1 MNIFDEIAKELNV
14 KEWQVYATVKLIDEG
29 NTIPFIARYRKE
41 KTGQLTDDILRKLDE
56 RLKYLRDL
64 KDQKEKAIKNI
75 KEEGKLTPEIEKE
88 INSAKTKAELEDIY
102 RPFKKK
108 KQTRAS
114 IAKEKGLLPL
124 SNIIYLQKEK
134 RDIKDI
140 AKEYL
145 SSEKEVNKVE
155 DAISMAKDIIAENIS
170 DNPKYRKF
178 IKTLI
183 WDKSFLISKAK
194 DEDDNSIYENYYDY
208 SEPLKKAKGFKILA
222 LNRGEKEKFL
232 KVELSIPYDE
242 IISYLEKEI
251 ILKDNKNTSDILK
264 DTIKDSFNR
273 LIFPSVEREIKSE
286 LTKRAQDNAVD
297 VFKKNLKGILMQPPI
312 LNMNVLGW
320 DPGFKT
326 GCKISVV
333 DKTGKVLYTTV
344 IYPTAPT
351 NDAKIKAA
359 KNKILDLIKKYNV
372 DLISLGNGTASR
384 ESEKLI
390 VEWIK
395 ETKRKVSYI
404 ITNEAGASVYSASE
418 MGAKELPEY
427 DVGARSAICMARRVI
442 DPLAELVKI
451 EPKSLGVGQYQ
462 HDIDEKKLTDALDKT
477 VEDCVNSVGVDL
489 NTASYSLLEH
499 ISGITKAVAKNI
511 VSYREKN
518 GIFKNRNELLKVP
531 KLGEKAFE
539 QSAGFLRIRNG
550 NEFLDS
556 TGIHPESYE
565 AARKV
570 MHKIKSGLNKSDMRT
585 NYKEIAKELN
595 IGDLTLLDIINELEK
610 PGRDPR
616 EELEKPIL
624 RSDVLTIEDLKEGME
639 LKGTV
644 RNVVDFGAFVDIGVH
659 QDGLIH
665 ISQFTNKKY
674 IKNPGEVVKVG
685 DIVTVKI
692 INIDKERKKISL
704 SMIL

>member
-14 KEWQVYATVKLIDEG
+14 KEWQVYATVNLIDEG

-64 KDQKEKAIKNI
+64 NDQKEKAIKNI
-75 KEEGKLTPEIEKE
+75 KEEGKLTPEMEKD
-88 INSAKTKAELEDIY
+88 INGAKTKAELEDIY

-134 RDIKDI
+134 RDIKDV

-194 DEDDNSIYENYYDY
+194 DEDDNSVYENYYDY

-427 DVGARSAICMARRVI
+427 DVGERSAICMARRVI

-462 HDIDEKKLTDALDKT
+462 HDIDEKELTNALDKT

>member
-14 KEWQVYATVKLIDEG
+14 KEWQVYATVNLIDEG

-64 KDQKEKAIKNI
+64 NDQKEKAIKNI
-75 KEEGKLTPEIEKE
+75 KEEGKLTPEMEKD

-134 RDIKDI
+134 RDIKDV

-194 DEDDNSIYENYYDY
+194 DEDDNSVYENYYDY

-232 KVELSIPYDE
+232 KVELSIPYNE

-333 DKTGKVLYTTV
+333 DKTGKVLNTAV

>member
-14 KEWQVYATVKLIDEG
+14 KEWQVYATVNLIDEG

-134 RDIKDI
+134 RDIKDV

-145 SSEKEVNKVE
+145 SYEKEVNKVE

-194 DEDDNSIYENYYDY
+194 DEDDNSVYENYYDY

>member
-1 MNIFDEIAKELNV
+1 MNIFNEIAKELNV

>member
-14 KEWQVYATVKLIDEG
+14 KEWQVYATVNLIDEG

-64 KDQKEKAIKNI
+64 NDQKEKAIKNI
-75 KEEGKLTPEIEKE
+75 KEEGKLTPEMEKD

-134 RDIKDI
+134 RDIKDV

-194 DEDDNSIYENYYDY
+194 DEDDNSVYENYYDY

-251 ILKDNKNTSDILK
+251 ILKDNKNTRDILK

>member
-14 KEWQVYATVKLIDEG
+14 KEWQVYATVNLIDEG

-64 KDQKEKAIKNI
+64 NDQKEKAIKNI
-75 KEEGKLTPEIEKE
+75 KEEGKLTPEMEND

-134 RDIKDI
+134 RDIKDV

-194 DEDDNSIYENYYDY
+194 DEDDNSVYENYYDY

>member
-344 IYPTAPT
+344 IYPTEPT

>member
-194 DEDDNSIYENYYDY
+194 DEDDNSVYENYYDY

-333 DKTGKVLYTTV
+333 DKTGKVLNTAV

-418 MGAKELPEY
+418 MGAKELPDY

>member
-194 DEDDNSIYENYYDY
+194 DEDDNSVYENYYDY

-232 KVELSIPYDE
+232 KVELSIPYYE

-539 QSAGFLRIRNG
+539 QSVGFLRIRNG

-595 IGDLTLLDIINELEK
+595 IGDLTLIDIINELEK

>member
-75 KEEGKLTPEIEKE
+75 KEEGKLTPKIEKE

-124 SNIIYLQKEK
+124 SNIIYLQKET

-194 DEDDNSIYENYYDY
+194 DEDDNSVYENYYDY

-232 KVELSIPYDE
+232 KVELSIPYNE

>member
-14 KEWQVYATVKLIDEG
+14 KEWQVYATANLIDEG

-64 KDQKEKAIKNI
+64 NDQKEKAIKNI
-75 KEEGKLTPEIEKE
+75 KEEGKLTPEMEKD

-134 RDIKDI
+134 RDIKDV

-194 DEDDNSIYENYYDY
+194 DEDDNSVYENYYDY

-232 KVELSIPYDE
+232 KVELSIPYNE

-511 VSYREKN
+511 VSYRKKN

>member
-14 KEWQVYATVKLIDEG
+14 KEWQVYATVNLIDEG

-194 DEDDNSIYENYYDY
+194 DEDDNSVYENYYDY

-595 IGDLTLLDIINELEK
+595 IGDLTLIDIINELEK

>member
-14 KEWQVYATVKLIDEG
+14 KEWQVYATVNLIDEG

-64 KDQKEKAIKNI
+64 NDQKEKAIKNI
-75 KEEGKLTPEIEKE
+75 KEEGKLTPEMEKD

-134 RDIKDI
+134 RDIKDV

-194 DEDDNSIYENYYDY
+194 DEDDNSVYENYYDY

-462 HDIDEKKLTDALDKT
+462 HDIDAKKLTDALDKT

>member
-75 KEEGKLTPEIEKE
+75 KEEGKLTPEMEKD

-124 SNIIYLQKEK
+124 SNIIYLQKET

-251 ILKDNKNTSDILK
+251 IVKDNKNTSDILK

>member
-134 RDIKDI
+134 RDIKDV

-145 SSEKEVNKVE
+145 SYEKEVNKVE

-194 DEDDNSIYENYYDY
+194 DEDDNSVYENYYDY

>member
-14 KEWQVYATVKLIDEG
+14 KEWQVYATANLIDEG

-64 KDQKEKAIKNI
+64 NDQKEKAIKNI
-75 KEEGKLTPEIEKE
+75 KEEGKLTPEMEKD

-134 RDIKDI
+134 RDIKDV

-194 DEDDNSIYENYYDY
+194 DEDDNSVYENYYDY
-208 SEPLKKAKGFKILA
+208 SETLKKAKGFKILA

-232 KVELSIPYDE
+232 KVELSIPYNE

>member
-14 KEWQVYATVKLIDEG
+14 KEWQVYATVNLIDEG

-64 KDQKEKAIKNI
+64 NDQKEKAIKNI
-75 KEEGKLTPEIEKE
+75 KEEGKLTPEMEKD

-134 RDIKDI
+134 RDIKDV

-477 VEDCVNSVGVDL
+477 VEDFVNSVGVDL

>member
-14 KEWQVYATVKLIDEG
+14 KEWQVYATVNLIDEG

-64 KDQKEKAIKNI
+64 NDQKEKAIKNI
-75 KEEGKLTPEIEKE
+75 KEEGKLTPEMEKD

-134 RDIKDI
+134 RDIKDV

-194 DEDDNSIYENYYDY
+194 DEDDNSVYENYYDY

-404 ITNEAGASVYSASE
+404 IINEAGASVYSASE

-570 MHKIKSGLNKSDMRT
+570 MHKIKSGFNKSDMQT

>member
-14 KEWQVYATVKLIDEG
+14 KEWQVYATVNLIDEG

-64 KDQKEKAIKNI
+64 NDQKEKAIKNI
-75 KEEGKLTPEIEKE
+75 KEEGKLTPEMEKD

-124 SNIIYLQKEK
+124 SNIIYLQKET

-194 DEDDNSIYENYYDY
+194 DEDDNSVYENYYDY

-232 KVELSIPYDE
+232 KVELSIPYNE

-685 DIVTVKI
+685 DMVTVKI

>member
-75 KEEGKLTPEIEKE
+75 KEEGKLTPEMEKD

-134 RDIKDI
+134 RDIKDV

-194 DEDDNSIYENYYDY
+194 DEDDNSVYENYYDY

>member
-14 KEWQVYATVKLIDEG
+14 KEWQVYATANLIDEG

-64 KDQKEKAIKNI
+64 NDQKEKAIKNI
-75 KEEGKLTPEIEKE
+75 KEEGKLTPEMEKD

-134 RDIKDI
+134 RDIKDV

-155 DAISMAKDIIAENIS
+155 DAIKMAKDIIAENIS

-194 DEDDNSIYENYYDY
+194 DEDDNSVYENYYDY

-232 KVELSIPYDE
+232 KVELSIPYNE

>member
-14 KEWQVYATVKLIDEG
+14 KEWQVYATVNLIDEG

-64 KDQKEKAIKNI
+64 NDQKEKAIKNI
-75 KEEGKLTPEIEKE
+75 KEEGKLTPEMEKD

-134 RDIKDI
+134 RDIKDV

>member
-134 RDIKDI
+134 RDIKDV

-194 DEDDNSIYENYYDY
+194 DEDDNSVYENYYDY
-208 SEPLKKAKGFKILA
+208 SESLKKAKGFKILA

>member
-64 KDQKEKAIKNI
+64 NDQKEKAIKNI
-75 KEEGKLTPEIEKE
+75 KEEGKLTPEMEKD

-134 RDIKDI
+134 RDIKDV

-194 DEDDNSIYENYYDY
+194 DEDDNSVYENYYDY

-692 INIDKERKKISL
+692 INIDMERKKISL

>member
-14 KEWQVYATVKLIDEG
+14 KEWQVYATVNLIDEG

-194 DEDDNSIYENYYDY
+194 DEDDNSVYENYYDY

>member
-14 KEWQVYATVKLIDEG
+14 KEWQVYATVNLIDEG

-194 DEDDNSIYENYYDY
+194 DEDDNSVYENYYDY

-333 DKTGKVLYTTV
+333 DKTGKVLNTAV

-418 MGAKELPEY
+418 MGAKELPDY

>member
-64 KDQKEKAIKNI
+64 NDQKEKAIKNI
-75 KEEGKLTPEIEKE
+75 KEEGKLTPEMEKD

-134 RDIKDI
+134 RDIKDV

-194 DEDDNSIYENYYDY
+194 DEDDNSVYENYYDY

-232 KVELSIPYDE
+232 KVELSIPYYE

-462 HDIDEKKLTDALDKT
+462 HDIDEKELTNALDKT

-499 ISGITKAVAKNI
+499 IAGITKAVAKNI

-518 GIFKNRNELLKVP
+518 GIFKSRNELLKVP

-539 QSAGFLRIRNG
+539 QCAGFLRIRNG

-556 TGIHPESYE
+556 TGIHPESYK
-565 AARKV
+565 AARRV
-570 MHKIKSGLNKSDMRT
+570 MYKIKSGLNKSDIRD

>member
-64 KDQKEKAIKNI
+64 NDQKEKAIKNI
-75 KEEGKLTPEIEKE
+75 KEEGKLTPEMEKD

-134 RDIKDI
+134 RDIKDV

-194 DEDDNSIYENYYDY
+194 DEDDNSVYENYYDY

-351 NDAKIKAA
+351 NDSKIKAA

-595 IGDLTLLDIINELEK
+595 IGDLTLIDIINELEK

>member
-570 MHKIKSGLNKSDMRT
+570 MYKIKSGLNKSDMQT

-639 LKGTV
+639 LKGTI

>member
-64 KDQKEKAIKNI
+64 NDQKEKAIKNI
-75 KEEGKLTPEIEKE
+75 KEEGKLTPEMEKD

-134 RDIKDI
+134 RDIKDV

-194 DEDDNSIYENYYDY
+194 DEDDNSVYENYYDY

-232 KVELSIPYDE
+232 KVELSIPYNE

>member
-14 KEWQVYATVKLIDEG
+14 KEWQVYATVNLIDEG

-64 KDQKEKAIKNI
+64 NDQKEKAIKNI
-75 KEEGKLTPEIEKE
+75 KEEGKLTPEMEKD

-134 RDIKDI
+134 RDIKDV

-194 DEDDNSIYENYYDY
+194 DEDDNSVYENYYDY

-232 KVELSIPYDE
+232 KVELSIPYNE

-251 ILKDNKNTSDILK
+251 ILKDNKNTRDILK

>member
-333 DKTGKVLYTTV
+333 DKTGKVLNTAV

-427 DVGARSAICMARRVI
+427 DVGERSAICMARRVI

-462 HDIDEKKLTDALDKT
+462 HDIDEKELTNALDKT

-518 GIFKNRNELLKVP
+518 GIFKSRNELLKVP

-539 QSAGFLRIRNG
+539 QCAGFLRIRNG

-570 MHKIKSGLNKSDMRT
+570 MYKIKSGLNKSDMRT

-639 LKGTV
+639 LKGTI

-692 INIDKERKKISL
+692 IKIDKERKKISL

>member
-14 KEWQVYATVKLIDEG
+14 KEWQVYATANLIDEG

-64 KDQKEKAIKNI
+64 NDQKEKAIKNI
-75 KEEGKLTPEIEKE
+75 KEEGKLTPEMEKD

-134 RDIKDI
+134 RDIKDV

-194 DEDDNSIYENYYDY
+194 DEDDNSVYENYYDY

-232 KVELSIPYDE
+232 KVELSIPYYE

-595 IGDLTLLDIINELEK
+595 IGDLTLIDIINELEK

>member
-14 KEWQVYATVKLIDEG
+14 KEWQVYATVNLIDEG

-64 KDQKEKAIKNI
+64 NDQKEKAIKNI
-75 KEEGKLTPEIEKE
+75 KEEGKLTPEMEKD

-134 RDIKDI
+134 RDIKDV

-194 DEDDNSIYENYYDY
+194 DEDDNSVYENYYDY

-232 KVELSIPYDE
+232 KVELSIPYNE

>member
-75 KEEGKLTPEIEKE
+75 KEEGKLTPEMEKD

-134 RDIKDI
+134 RDIKDV

-333 DKTGKVLYTTV
+333 DKTGKVLNTAV

-418 MGAKELPEY
+418 MGAKELPDY

>member
-320 DPGFKT
+320 VRDLKPDVKFLL
-326 GCKISVV
+326 S
-333 DKTGKVLYTTV
+333 
-344 IYPTAPT
+344 
-351 NDAKIKAA
+351 IK
-359 KNKILDLIKKYNV
+359 
-372 DLISLGNGTASR
+372 
-384 ESEKLI
+384 
-390 VEWIK
+390 
-395 ETKRKVSYI
+395 
-404 ITNEAGASVYSASE
+404 
-418 MGAKELPEY
+418 
-427 DVGARSAICMARRVI
+427 
-442 DPLAELVKI
+442 
-451 EPKSLGVGQYQ
+451 
-462 HDIDEKKLTDALDKT
+462 
-477 VEDCVNSVGVDL
+477 
-489 NTASYSLLEH
+489 
-499 ISGITKAVAKNI
+499 
-511 VSYREKN
+511 REKC
-518 GIFKNRNELLKVP
+518 
-531 KLGEKAFE
+531 
-539 QSAGFLRIRNG
+539 
-550 NEFLDS
+550 
-556 TGIHPESYE
+556 
-565 AARKV
+565 
-570 MHKIKSGLNKSDMRT
+570 
-585 NYKEIAKELN
+585 
-595 IGDLTLLDIINELEK
+595 
-610 PGRDPR
+610 
-616 EELEKPIL
+616 
-624 RSDVLTIEDLKEGME
+624 
-639 LKGTV
+639 
-644 RNVVDFGAFVDIGVH
+644 
-659 QDGLIH
+659 
-665 ISQFTNKKY
+665 FT
-674 IKNPGEVVKVG
+674 
-685 DIVTVKI
+685 
-692 INIDKERKKISL
+692 RQ
-704 SMIL
+704 

>member
-14 KEWQVYATVKLIDEG
+14 KEWQVYVTVNLIDEG

-64 KDQKEKAIKNI
+64 NDQKEKAIKNI
-75 KEEGKLTPEIEKE
+75 KEEGKLTPEMEKD

-134 RDIKDI
+134 RDIKDV

>member
-124 SNIIYLQKEK
+124 SNIIYLQKET

-251 ILKDNKNTSDILK
+251 IVKDNKNTSDILK

-427 DVGARSAICMARRVI
+427 DVGERSAICMARRVI

-451 EPKSLGVGQYQ
+451 DPKSLGVGQYQ
-462 HDIDEKKLTDALDKT
+462 HDIDEKELTNALDKT

-499 ISGITKAVAKNI
+499 IAGITKAVAKNI

-518 GIFKNRNELLKVP
+518 GIFKSRNELLKVP

-539 QSAGFLRIRNG
+539 QCAGFLRIRNG

>member
-14 KEWQVYATVKLIDEG
+14 KEWQVYATVNLIDEG

-64 KDQKEKAIKNI
+64 NDQKEKAIKNI
-75 KEEGKLTPEIEKE
+75 KEEGKLTPEMEKD

-134 RDIKDI
+134 RDIKDV

-194 DEDDNSIYENYYDY
+194 DEDDNSVYENYYDY

-232 KVELSIPYDE
+232 KVELSIPYYE

-539 QSAGFLRIRNG
+539 QSVGFLRIRNG

-595 IGDLTLLDIINELEK
+595 IGDLTLIDIINELEK

>member
-14 KEWQVYATVKLIDEG
+14 KEWQVYATVNLIDEG

-64 KDQKEKAIKNI
+64 NDQKEKAIKNI
-75 KEEGKLTPEIEKE
+75 KEEGKLTPEMEKD

-134 RDIKDI
+134 RDIKDV

-194 DEDDNSIYENYYDY
+194 DEDDNSVYENYYDY

-232 KVELSIPYDE
+232 KVELSIPYNE

-251 ILKDNKNTSDILK
+251 ILKDNKNTRDILK

-333 DKTGKVLYTTV
+333 DKTGKVLNTTV

-427 DVGARSAICMARRVI
+427 DVGERSAICMARRVI

-462 HDIDEKKLTDALDKT
+462 HDIDEKELTNALDKT

-499 ISGITKAVAKNI
+499 IAGITKAVAKNI

-518 GIFKNRNELLKVP
+518 GIFKSRNELLKVP

-539 QSAGFLRIRNG
+539 QCAGFLRIRNG

-556 TGIHPESYE
+556 TGIHPESYK
-565 AARKV
+565 AARRV
-570 MHKIKSGLNKSDMRT
+570 MYKIKSGLNKSDIRD